1 MAAGGRLAVRGG
13 AVNSAGWLGL
23 RMIPAFVFFPPEI
36 NSALISGGPGAG
48 PLFEAASA
56 WDGLAVELSSS
67 ASSFHT
73 VVSDLAG
80 GAWLGPS
87 SMSMTAAAA
96 PYVQW
101 LIIAAAQAEVAAL
114 QARLAALAFEGAVV
128 ATVPLPQVLA
138 NRARL
143 LVLIATNF
151 LGQNTAAIAQTELEY
166 VEMWA
171 QDVAA
176 MLGYHAGAQSVVE
189 TLPSFSV
196 PPAALGGSAPSAG
209 LAGLAGL
216 VTAPLSFASQFFQG
230 LASLGTTFASE
241 LQSVFSALPPALSS
255 LTSLISSTPVA
266 TLTTVAQA
274 GMYPATA
281 LMTPMAT
288 LAHSAGPS
296 AAPPAA
302 PAHAPALVGAAGA
315 PVAAPH
321 SAPSVLSDLPPL
333 AGGGLGALGV
343 ATAGLGSARF
353 VGAMSVPATWQG
365 AMPAYIATPAMSG
378 VGGGAP
384 ATTAAGGSSSNVP
397 VTAMPVGDKK
407 PEGEDRGTKAEVV
420 RSRPKVVPRNRPG

>member
-1 MAAGGRLAVRGG
+1 
-13 AVNSAGWLGL
+13 
-23 RMIPAFVFFPPEI
+23 MIPAFVFFPPEI
-36 NSALISGGPGAG
+36 NSALIFAGPGAG

-56 WDGLAVELSSS
+56 WDGLAAELSSS

-73 VVSDLAG
+73 TVSDLAG
-80 GAWLGPS
+80 GAWMGPS

-96 PYVQW
+96 PYVEW

-114 QARLAALAFEGAVV
+114 QARIAALAFEGALV

-151 LGQNTAAIAQTELEY
+151 FGINTAAIAQTELEY

-176 MLGYHAGAQSVVE
+176 MLGYHAGAQSMAQA
-189 TLPSFSV
+189 LPEFSV

-216 VTAPLSFASQFFQG
+216 VTAPLSLASQFFQG
-230 LASLGTTFASE
+230 LSSLGTAFASE
-241 LQSVFSALPPALSS
+241 LQSVLGALSPAVS
-255 LTSLISSTPVA
+255 LFSSTPVA

-274 GMYPATA
+274 GVYPATA
-281 LMTPMAT
+281 LMTPMVT
-288 LAHSAGPS
+288 LAQSAGPAGRA
-296 AAPPAA
+296 AAPVSA
-302 PAHAPALVGAAGA
+302 PSLAPPPVNATSA
-315 PVAAPH
+315 PLSAPH
-321 SAPSVLSDLPPL
+321 SSGSALSDLQPL

-353 VGAMSVPATWQG
+353 IGSMSVPAAWQG
-365 AMPAYIATPAMSG
+365 SMPAYIATPAMSG
-378 VGGGAP
+378 VGSGAP
-384 ATTAAGGSSSNVP
+384 AATAATGSGNGVP
-397 VTAMPVGDKK
+397 MAAMPVGDKT
-407 PEGEDRGTKAEVV
+407 PEGEDRGTRAQVV
-420 RSRPKVVPRNRPG
+420 RSRPKVIPRNRPG

>member
-1 MAAGGRLAVRGG
+1 
-13 AVNSAGWLGL
+13 
-23 RMIPAFVFFPPEI
+23 MIPAFVFFPPEI
-36 NSALISGGPGAG
+36 NSALIIGGPGAG

-73 VVSDLAG
+73 TVSDLAG
-80 GAWLGPS
+80 GAWMGPS

-96 PYVQW
+96 PYVEW

-114 QARLAALAFEGAVV
+114 QARIAALAYEGALV
-128 ATVPLPQVLA
+128 ATVPLPEVLA

-151 LGQNTAAIAQTELEY
+151 FGINTAAIAQTELEY

-176 MLGYHAGAQSVVE
+176 MLGYHTGAQSMAQA
-189 TLPSFSV
+189 LPDFSV
-196 PPAALGGSAPSAG
+196 PPAALGGSAPTAD

-216 VTAPLSFASQFFQG
+216 VTAPLSLASQFFQG
-230 LASLGTTFASE
+230 LSSLGTAFASE
-241 LQSVFSALPPALSS
+241 LQSVLGALSPAVS
-255 LTSLISSTPVA
+255 LLSSTPVA

-281 LMTPMAT
+281 LMTPMVT
-288 LAHSAGPS
+288 LAQSAGSP
-296 AAPPAA
+296 AGPAAA
-302 PAHAPALVGAAGA
+302 PASAPTLAPALVNAASA
-315 PVAAPH
+315 PLSAPH
-321 SAPSVLSDLPPL
+321 SSGSALSDLQPL

-353 VGAMSVPATWQG
+353 IGSLSVPAAWQG
-365 AMPAYIATPAMSG
+365 SMPAYIATPAMSG
-378 VGGGAP
+378 VGAGAP
-384 ATTAAGGSSSNVP
+384 AVAAGTGSGSGVP
-397 VTAMPVGDKK
+397 MAAMPVGDKN
-407 PEGEDRGTKAEVV
+407 PEGEDRGTRAQVV

>member
-1 MAAGGRLAVRGG
+1 
-13 AVNSAGWLGL
+13 
-23 RMIPAFVFFPPEI
+23 MIPAFVFFPPEI
-36 NSALISGGPGAG
+36 NSALIVGGPGAG

-73 VVSDLAG
+73 TVSDLAG
-80 GAWLGPS
+80 GAWMGPS
-87 SMSMTAAAA
+87 SMSMTAAAS
-96 PYVQW
+96 PYVEW

-114 QARLAALAFEGAVV
+114 QARIAALAFEGALV

-151 LGQNTAAIAQTELEY
+151 FGINTAAIAQTELEY

-176 MLGYHAGAQSVVE
+176 MLGYHAGAQSMAQA
-189 TLPSFSV
+189 LPEFSV
-196 PPAALGGSAPSAG
+196 PPAALGGGGAPAADLS
-209 LAGLAGL
+209 GLAGL

-230 LASLGTTFASE
+230 LSSLGTAFASE
-241 LQSVFSALPPALSS
+241 LQSVFGALSPAVS
-255 LTSLISSTPVA
+255 LLTSTPVA

-281 LMTPMAT
+281 LVTPMAT
-288 LAHSAGPS
+288 LAHSAGP
-296 AAPPAA
+296 AGPAAA
-302 PAHAPALVGAAGA
+302 PATAPALAPAVVGASSA
-315 PVAAPH
+315 PLNAPH
-321 SAPSVLSDLPPL
+321 SAGSPLSDLQPL
-333 AGGGLGALGV
+333 AGGGLGALGI

-353 VGAMSVPATWQG
+353 IGSMSVPAAWEG
-365 AMPAYIATPAMSG
+365 SMPAYIATPAMSG
-378 VGGGAP
+378 MGAGAP
-384 ATTAAGGSSSNVP
+384 AAAAATGSGSGVP
-397 VTAMPVGDKK
+397 MAAMPVGDKS
-407 PEGEDRGTKAEVV
+407 PEGEDRGTRAQVV

>member
-1 MAAGGRLAVRGG
+1 
-13 AVNSAGWLGL
+13 
-23 RMIPAFVFFPPEI
+23 MIPAFVFFPPEV
-36 NSALISGGPGAG
+36 NSALIIGGPGAG

-73 VVSDLAG
+73 TVSDLAG
-80 GAWLGPS
+80 GAWMGPS

-96 PYVQW
+96 PYVEW

-114 QARLAALAFEGAVV
+114 QARIAALAYEGALV
-128 ATVPLPQVLA
+128 ATVPLPEVLA

-151 LGQNTAAIAQTELEY
+151 FGINTAAIAQTELEY

-176 MLGYHAGAQSVVE
+176 MLGYHTGAQSMAQA
-189 TLPSFSV
+189 LPDFSV
-196 PPAALGGSAPSAG
+196 PPAALGGSAPTAD

-216 VTAPLSFASQFFQG
+216 VTAPLSLASQFFQG
-230 LASLGTTFASE
+230 LSSLGTAFASE
-241 LQSVFSALPPALSS
+241 LQSVLGALSPAVS
-255 LTSLISSTPVA
+255 LLSSTPVA

-281 LMTPMAT
+281 LMTPMVT
-288 LAHSAGPS
+288 LAQSAGP
-296 AAPPAA
+296 AGPAAA
-302 PAHAPALVGAAGA
+302 PASAPTLAPALVNAASA
-315 PVAAPH
+315 PLSAPH
-321 SAPSVLSDLPPL
+321 SSGSALSDLQPL

-353 VGAMSVPATWQG
+353 IGSLSVPAAWQG
-365 AMPAYIATPAMSG
+365 SMPAYIATPAMSG
-378 VGGGAP
+378 VGAGAP
-384 ATTAAGGSSSNVP
+384 AVAAGTGSGSGVP
-397 VTAMPVGDKK
+397 MAAMPVGDKN
-407 PEGEDRGTKAEVV
+407 PEGEDRGTRAQVV

>member
-1 MAAGGRLAVRGG
+1 
-13 AVNSAGWLGL
+13 
-23 RMIPAFVFFPPEI
+23 MIPAFVFFPPEI
-36 NSALISGGPGAG
+36 NSALIVGGPGAG

-73 VVSDLAG
+73 TVSDLAG
-80 GAWLGPS
+80 GAWMGPS
-87 SMSMTAAAA
+87 SMSMTAAAS
-96 PYVQW
+96 PYVEW

-114 QARLAALAFEGAVV
+114 QARIAALAFEGALV

-151 LGQNTAAIAQTELEY
+151 FGINTAAIAQTELEY

-176 MLGYHAGAQSVVE
+176 MLGYHAGAQSMAQA
-189 TLPSFSV
+189 LPEFSV
-196 PPAALGGSAPSAG
+196 PPAALGGGGAPAADLS
-209 LAGLAGL
+209 GLAGL

-230 LASLGTTFASE
+230 LSSLGTAFASE
-241 LQSVFSALPPALSS
+241 LQSVFGALSPAVS
-255 LTSLISSTPVA
+255 LLTSTPVA

-288 LAHSAGPS
+288 LAHSAGPAGP
-296 AAPPAA
+296 AAGPAAA
-302 PAHAPALVGAAGA
+302 PALAPAVVGATSA
-315 PVAAPH
+315 PLNAPH
-321 SAPSVLSDLPPL
+321 SAGSPLSDLQPL
-333 AGGGLGALGV
+333 AGGGLGALGI

-353 VGAMSVPATWQG
+353 IGSMSVPAAWEG
-365 AMPAYIATPAMSG
+365 SMPAYIATPAMSG
-378 VGGGAP
+378 VGSGAP
-384 ATTAAGGSSSNVP
+384 AAAAATGSGSGVP
-397 VTAMPVGDKK
+397 MAAMPVGDKS
-407 PEGEDRGTKAEVV
+407 PEGEDRGTRAQVV

>member
-1 MAAGGRLAVRGG
+1 
-13 AVNSAGWLGL
+13 
-23 RMIPAFVFFPPEI
+23 MIPAFVFFPPEI
-36 NSALISGGPGAG
+36 NSALIVGGPGAG

-73 VVSDLAG
+73 TVSDLAG
-80 GAWLGPS
+80 GAWMGPS
-87 SMSMTAAAA
+87 SMSMTAAAS
-96 PYVQW
+96 PYVEW

-114 QARLAALAFEGAVV
+114 QARIAALAFEGALV

-151 LGQNTAAIAQTELEY
+151 FGINTAAIAQTELEY

-176 MLGYHAGAQSVVE
+176 MLGYHAGAQSMAQA
-189 TLPSFSV
+189 LPEFSV
-196 PPAALGGSAPSAG
+196 PPAALGGGGAPAADLS
-209 LAGLAGL
+209 GLAGL

-230 LASLGTTFASE
+230 LSSLGTAFASE
-241 LQSVFSALPPALSS
+241 LQSVFGALSPAVS
-255 LTSLISSTPVA
+255 LLTSTPVA

-281 LMTPMAT
+281 LVTPMAT
-288 LAHSAGPS
+288 LAHSAGP
-296 AAPPAA
+296 AGPAAA
-302 PAHAPALVGAAGA
+302 PAAAPALAPAVVGASSA
-315 PVAAPH
+315 PLNAPH
-321 SAPSVLSDLPPL
+321 SAGSPLSDLQPL
-333 AGGGLGALGV
+333 AGGGLGALGI

-353 VGAMSVPATWQG
+353 IGSMSVPAAWEG
-365 AMPAYIATPAMSG
+365 SMPAYIAAPAMSG
-378 VGGGAP
+378 VGSGAP
-384 ATTAAGGSSSNVP
+384 AAAAATGSGSGVP
-397 VTAMPVGDKK
+397 MAAMPVGDKS
-407 PEGEDRGTKAEVV
+407 PEGEDRGTRAQVV